1 MTPPCSQISQSA
13 TSGPIALLEKHKNI
27 SCVIKIRV
35 IALNEIFFLH
45 DFSPQ
50 CLQHC
55 SELALQ
61 AKHFLT
67 SEACSTGLLSCCFF
81 RCHFTTD
88 NYTKHWKQFVFNKSF
103 PEMSEL
109 AISHMSVLGQRSS
122 VFSTVLK
129 LSQRLPNQEL
139 FTCKIQGLNDLLWA
153 KKEINEKNFHL
164 EKKMQTLSS
173 LTTCIFWRYDQNA
186 SRKVT

>member
-1 MTPPCSQISQSA
+1 M
-13 TSGPIALLEKHKNI
+13 GF
-27 SCVIKIRV
+27 
-35 IALNEIFFLH
+35 FFLH

-50 CLQHC
+50 CMQHC

-67 SEACSTGLLSCCFF
+67 SEACSTGPLSCCFF

-129 LSQRLPNQEL
+129 LSQRFPNQEL